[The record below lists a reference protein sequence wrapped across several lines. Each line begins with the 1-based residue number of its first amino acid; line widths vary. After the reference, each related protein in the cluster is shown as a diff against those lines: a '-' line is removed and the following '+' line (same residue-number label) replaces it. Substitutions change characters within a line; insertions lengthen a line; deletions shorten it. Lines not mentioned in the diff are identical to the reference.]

1 MSELSESPSEVTPED
16 VEGAV
21 VDTSE
26 ADPVV
31 EVPAEEAPAE
41 AEEPAV
47 DEVPAEE
54 APAEAEEPAVDPV
67 EAVVTVDAEEELE
80 PAELDPAVEEAP
92 AVQLERVGEAEP
104 PTEAEPVHVAVSESA
119 PSHRRA
125 APGPPP
131 PPPGHGPGSGSDAE
145 AAVANADA
153 GKVVGGIATIITT
166 DEVELVL
173 EDGRLAVIHRRNYA
187 PAAVEDLTTVI
198 TMGDRLEGAVLARH
212 DPRERVVLSRAWAM
226 EKRTWERL
234 EAAAADHSALSC
246 LVTGSSKNGLVVDVD
261 GVRGFVPLSHVSLE
275 ASTELGSLVG
285 QHIDLKII
293 EIDADPRKRRLVL
306 SRRSILLRDQ
316 RREAHDVL
324 ASLKPGDVRR
334 GRVSSISDYGAF
346 VDLGGVNGLVHVS
359 ELAWTKVGH
368 PRDVVNPGDEVE
380 VKVLEVKVKK
390 RRVRLSM
397 REVSPDPLSTVA
409 VGEVVTG
416 RITHL
421 VDFGAFVDVGGVE
434 GLVHLSEMAEYR
446 VYAPEELVT
455 PGEEVMVKILS
466 VDPKR
471 RRIELSIRQAVQFG

>member
-1 MSELSESPSEVTPED
+1 MTEFSDSPTEVTPED
-16 VEGAV
+16 VEV
-21 VDTSE
+21 T
-26 ADPVV
+26 
-31 EVPAEEAPAE
+31 
-41 AEEPAV
+41 AV
-47 DEVPAEE
+47 DVSDPEPVAPGPVLEE
-54 APAEAEEPAVDPV
+54 N
-67 EAVVTVDAEEELE
+67 
-80 PAELDPAVEEAP
+80 AVEEVAGET
-92 AVQLERVGEAEP
+92 AVGPEP
-104 PTEAEPVHVAVSESA
+104 EPEPVQVAVSESA
-119 PSHRRA
+119 PNHRR
-125 APGPPP
+125 PPSGPPP
-131 PPPGHGPGSGSDAE
+131 PPPGHGPGSGLDAE
-145 AAVANADA
+145 VAVANVDA
-153 GKVVGGIATIITT
+153 GKIVGGIATVVSA
-166 DEVELVL
+166 DELELVL

-187 PAAVEDLTTVI
+187 AAAVEDLNTVI

-212 DPRERVVLSRAWAM
+212 DPRGRVVLSRAWAM

-234 EAAAADHSALSC
+234 KGAAADHTVLPC

-275 ASTELGSLVG
+275 PSAELASLVG
-285 QHIDLKII
+285 QHLDLKII

-334 GRVSSISDYGAF
+334 GTVSSVSDYGAF

-368 PRDVVNPGDEVE
+368 PREVVKPGDEVD

-390 RRVRLSM
+390 RRVRLSI
-397 REVSPDPLSTVA
+397 REASPDPLSTVT

-466 VDPKR
+466 VDAKR